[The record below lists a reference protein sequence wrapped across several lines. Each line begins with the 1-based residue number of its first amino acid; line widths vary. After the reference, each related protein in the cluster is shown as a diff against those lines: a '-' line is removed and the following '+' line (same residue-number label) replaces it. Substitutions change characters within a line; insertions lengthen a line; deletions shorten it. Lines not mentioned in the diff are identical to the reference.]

1 MVKEPGC
8 RPFLETD
15 SQKQVG
21 QNALSNFDLHI
32 HAVPLLV
39 ILGSSPGQSASYT
52 FGRIRLGF
60 FDELVKKGHDLQA
73 CSDVWPMFGWYVPWG
88 HGMPLA
94 IPGGQ

>member
-1 MVKEPGC
+1 MVKELGC

-32 HAVPLLV
+32 HAVPLHIHAVPLLV

-52 FGRIRLGF
+52 FGRIPLGF

-73 CSDVWPMFGWYVPWG
+73 CSDVWPMFGWYVPIG
-88 HGMPLA
+88 H
-94 IPGGQ
+94 